1 MIGRLILYF
10 AIAAAAYWYWS
21 GPYQDGLMSDYEREL
36 EQNNEK
42 MSLCVRGKN
51 YNAGATG
58 DVSGI
63 PEDSCAQEYNFYLKD
78 GQWHSY
84 KSVRQD

>member
-1 MIGRLILYF
+1 MNGRLLLYL

-21 GPYQDGLMSDYEREL
+21 GPYQDGKLPDYEREL
-36 EQNNEK
+36 EENNKK

-58 DVSGI
+58 NVSGS
-63 PEDSCAQEYNFYLKD
+63 PEESCAQEYDFYLKD
-78 GQWHSY
+78 GNWHSY
-84 KSVRQD
+84 KAVRQD

>member
-1 MIGRLILYF
+1 
-10 AIAAAAYWYWS
+10 
-21 GPYQDGLMSDYEREL
+21 
-36 EQNNEK
+36 

-63 PEDSCAQEYNFYLKD
+63 PEESCAQEYNFYLKD

-84 KSVRQD
+84 KSVRQN